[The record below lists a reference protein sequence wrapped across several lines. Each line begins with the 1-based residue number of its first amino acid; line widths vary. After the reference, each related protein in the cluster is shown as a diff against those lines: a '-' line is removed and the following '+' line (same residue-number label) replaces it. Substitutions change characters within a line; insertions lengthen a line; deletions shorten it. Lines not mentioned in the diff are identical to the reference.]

1 MNSLFAQSN
10 DRDIRRAIQ
19 TKAQAISRAVPTAD
33 LSLTQLREIDRTMTD
48 LLSRLNNPGPDPV
61 LYERC
66 VQFAYEEYRRVMN
79 NSDALVR
86 GQQNCRNIQDLVIA
100 EFSYE
105 ELNRVLSRE
114 EAMDIALQGAS
125 QLTVVGK
132 IEMLVFSFEKHVRV
146 LPRDEAIQNA
156 LRNISSVPLQTGLQC
171 FQRNFP
177 VHNRSYNSS
186 EAMSM
191 TAQGCAARS

>member
-1 MNSLFAQSN
+1 MAQSS
-10 DRDIRRAIQ
+10 DRDLRRAIQ
-19 TKAQAISRAVPTAD
+19 TKAQGIARAIPTAD
-33 LSLTQLREIDRTMTD
+33 LTLAQLRDMDRILTE
-48 LLSRLNNPGPDPV
+48 LLNRLNNPGPDPV

-66 VQFAYEEYRRVMN
+66 VEFAYGEYRRVIN

-86 GQQNCRNIQDLVIA
+86 AQQNCRSIQDLAIA
-100 EFSYE
+100 EFSYG
-105 ELNRVLSRE
+105 ELSRVLNRE
-114 EAMDIALQGAS
+114 EAMDLSLQAAAQVS
-125 QLTVVGK
+125 VVGK
-132 IEMLVFSFEKHVRV
+132 IEMLVFSYEKHVRV

-191 TAQGCAARS
+191 TAQGCAVRP